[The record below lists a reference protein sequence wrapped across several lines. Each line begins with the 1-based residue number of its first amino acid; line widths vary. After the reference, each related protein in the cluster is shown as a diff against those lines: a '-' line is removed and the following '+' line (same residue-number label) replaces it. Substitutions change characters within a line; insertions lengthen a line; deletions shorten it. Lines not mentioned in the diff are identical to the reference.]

1 MNFQFLNDLKVDKQ
15 TKKIKVRI
23 AKLWKG
29 INPAEPN
36 KLLSLK
42 FVVVDAQVNYN

>member
-1 MNFQFLNDLKVDKQ
+1 MDKHI
-15 TKKIKVRI
+15 KKIKVRI
-23 AKLWKG
+23 TRLWKG

-42 FVVVDAQVNYN
+42 FVVVDAQVSYN